1 MKKIISG
8 TIYWQQKEKD
18 LERRYQILCEATHTI
33 TKEKLVIYQQLY
45 ENFSFFA
52 MLKEEF
58 LTKFEEVK
66 TEEVKSK
73 EIENKP
79 KQENQSREVE
89 KEETE
94 MDSDLAAFLDTSD
107 PAEKL
112 EWLYQLKKHLNEHL
126 MSSIEISMDLPV
138 RTDSLEERLDYVK
151 RHLQTVAR
159 FESNRL
165 R

>member
-8 TIYWQQKEKD
+8 TICWQQKEED
-18 LERRYQILCEATHTI
+18 LERQYQILCEATHTI
-33 TKEKLVIYQQLY
+33 TGEKLVIYQQLY
-45 ENFSFFA
+45 EKFSFFA
-52 MLKEEF
+52 MSKEEF

-66 TEEVKSK
+66 TEEVKTEEVKTK
-73 EIENKP
+73 EIENK
-79 KQENQSREVE
+79 SDE
-89 KEETE
+89 KKESKEAE

-138 RTDSLEERLDYVK
+138 GTDSLEERLDYVK

-159 FESNRL
+159 FGSNRL